1 MTDIAKTDIV
11 DRKHILFHIEKL
23 SCAYNGNKVVLE
35 ANDIVIPKR
44 KITVLLGP
52 SGAGKSTLLET
63 LGLMTQTVN
72 GESSSIKFYP
82 TDSEEYNIAKM
93 WGDDQEPERYNI
105 RMLYYSFIFQS
116 TNLMPN
122 FTALE
127 NVGLTELIQN
137 KPESEAYFN
146 AIESLVKNLS
156 VTSLSYE
163 KKPFEF
169 SGGERQRLAF
179 ARAIN
184 PDFTVLFGDEPT
196 GNLDHFNSVKLMH
209 FIRDF
214 ITRQR
219 ENVSAIIVSHNIPLT
234 LDFADRIIVLSQR
247 ENGIST
253 IDPHFVYDRDKL
265 KWYESG
271 EKQSRVQQEIELLLN
286 SDTESY
292 VRILMH
298 LSESNIDEE
307 TFEAVKNR
315 MVEHY
320 ELLNSGQQLSD
331 DQTKAFKDWLTA
343 FLEEKE
349 IATPAVKEY
358 IRQFT
363 IGEIKKADI
372 KINDV
377 IRTIQDLKFK
387 TAVEKHRDKGRK
399 KLSGIEEQDLGGNT
413 SPIGSVLGFVPWLLL
428 SLAPLFT
435 VLLNFL
441 ISKFKQLFTA
451 VSGLFKK
458 KKNEETEDVAGNIFR
473 FLLSSIKNL
482 IHNLFYS
489 LCVAW
494 DWINIRYRLILKL
507 KLKQKWV
514 HIKAIPH
521 DFKHLF
527 YRNETKELLG
537 KNNRNFWLIVV
548 ILFFTFLAIGFS
560 NGSLLYLKNKM
571 EDPFVRSIN
580 APVPAT
586 NRGASR
592 VIARYNSDS
601 LKLLYNYD
609 TIVGYNKWLG
619 YFQGDQPESPNRG
632 IDGRSIPYN
641 RPLVN
646 TILDAKINR
655 AIGSTFVNENDIS
668 VIVTRNMLEKLNCSD
683 DPVFI
688 YRKQPDGRLIPI
700 PIRAIVDKLPGER
713 VDFITTQYFYN
724 NQNAMGSKFMFRDN
738 KKMYAYVVMDT
749 IHVEDFK
756 QASQQF
762 FDRYYAEGG
771 ALEVSYID
779 VYQHQYT
786 IKPTSI
792 IQVSFYESDFIEIE
806 QIDELYKMFRESDE
820 ITAFIEK
827 TGIDDHYFVQ
837 SYFPNLENSRN
848 RSIDYVAVNFN
859 DLSKVEEFAE
869 KFAEEA
875 EIKLEMAKIE
885 QMKNYNFVS
894 KLTSIMSLILI
905 GFSVLMINIFLSNIL
920 STHLNKIKMNIGTF
934 KAFGI
939 DIKRIYMGMMYIY
952 VLLPIMVALV
962 LAAIVGYLGFVYF
975 VINAISPF
983 EVEKNLYFD
992 LFNRYTLI
1000 SIVVMTLV
1008 NYYAFSIII
1017 NRIFKQTP
1025 GDLIYDRN
1033 NKA

>member
-1 MTDIAKTDIV
+1 MADHTHIDRT
-11 DRKHILFHIEKL
+11 DRKSILFHIEKL

-35 ANDIVIPKR
+35 ADDIVIPKR

-63 LGLMTQTVN
+63 LGLMTKTVN
-72 GESSSIKFYP
+72 DITSSIKFYP
-82 TDSEEYNIAKM
+82 NDTDEHNLAQM
-93 WGDDQEPERYNI
+93 WDEDQESERSNI

-209 FIRDF
+209 FIRNF
-214 ITRQR
+214 ITQQR

-247 ENGIST
+247 ESGVST
-253 IDPHFVYDRDKL
+253 IDPHFVFDRDKL
-265 KWYESG
+265 KWYESA
-271 EKQSRVQQEIELLLN
+271 EKQSKVQQEIELLLN

-298 LSESNIDEE
+298 LSENKVDDD
-307 TFEAVKNR
+307 TFESIKGR
-315 MVEHY
+315 MIQHHI
-320 ELLNSGQQLSD
+320 LNTEGKKLSED
-331 DQTKAFKDWLTA
+331 ENKAFYNWLTT

-349 IATPAVKEY
+349 IATPVVKEY
-358 IRQFT
+358 IRQFSV
-363 IGEIKKADI
+363 GEIKKADI

-387 TAVEKHRDKGRK
+387 TAVERHRDKGKK
-399 KLSGIEEQDLGGNT
+399 KLSGIEAQELGGKKL
-413 SPIGSVLGFVPWLLL
+413 PIASILGFFPWLVF
-428 SLAPLFT
+428 SIAPLFT
-435 VLLNFL
+435 FLLSFIVTRTNVLIKKIKNVLVNKKEKGEVEGSFY
-441 ISKFKQLFTA
+441 QLF
-451 VSGLFKK
+451 
-458 KKNEETEDVAGNIFR
+458 
-473 FLLSSIKNL
+473 LSSIKNL

-494 DWINIRYRLILKL
+494 DWINIRYRLLLKIN
-507 KLKQKWV
+507 LKQNWV
-514 HIKAIPH
+514 QIKAIPH

-537 KNNRNFWLIVV
+537 KNNKNFWLIVI

-560 NGSLLYLKNKM
+560 NGSMEYLKSKM

-580 APVPAT
+580 APVAAT
-586 NRGASR
+586 NRGAAR
-592 VIARYNSDS
+592 VIASYNSDS
-601 LKLLYNYD
+601 LKQIYRYD
-609 TIVGYNKWLG
+609 TIVGYNKWTAF
-619 YFQGDQPESPNRG
+619 FQGDKPESPNRS
-632 IDGRSIPYN
+632 IDGRSIPFN
-641 RPLVN
+641 DPLVN
-646 TILDAKINR
+646 TILDPAVNH
-655 AIGSTFVNENDIS
+655 AIGKNFVDENDIS
-668 VIVTRNMLEKLNCSD
+668 VIVTRNLLDRLDCSD

-688 YRKQPDGRLIPI
+688 YRKQSDGRLIPI

-713 VDFITTQYFYN
+713 VDFITTQFYYN
-724 NQNAMGSKFMFRDN
+724 NQIAMGNKFMFRDN
-738 KKMYAYVVMDT
+738 KKMYAYVVMDSV
-749 IHVEDFK
+749 HVEDFK
-756 QASQQF
+756 VASQTF
-762 FDRYYAEGG
+762 FDRYWDEGG
-771 ALEVSYID
+771 ALEISMFD
-779 VYQHQYT
+779 VYKHQHTY
-786 IKPTSI
+786 KPTYI
-792 IQVSFYESDFIEIE
+792 IQVSFYESDDIGID
-806 QIDELYKMFRESDE
+806 QIDELYKLYRESDE
-820 ITAFIEK
+820 MAEFIQKVNIKE
-827 TGIDDHYFVQ
+827 HHFVQ
-837 SYFPNLENSRN
+837 GYFPNLENSRN
-848 RSIDYVAVNFN
+848 RGIDYIAVNFN
-859 DLSKVEEFAE
+859 DLSKVEIFAKEFA
-869 KFAEEA
+869 KDTD
-875 EIKLEMAKIE
+875 IQLEMSKIE

-952 VLLPIMVALV
+952 VLLPILVALI

-975 VINAISPF
+975 VINSISPF
-983 EVEKNLYFD
+983 EIEKNLYFD
-992 LFNRYTLI
+992 LVNYYTLI
-1000 SIVVMTLV
+1000 SVIVMALV
-1008 NYYAFSIII
+1008 NYYAFSLII